1 MKPIEKRPNGQG
13 LLYAQN
19 QVGNISINDLPVI
32 EWCGAR
38 VVTTET
44 LAMGYGVPENTIRKN
59 LSNNRT
65 RFVDDVHIFT
75 LKNAALK
82 AFRNHVND
90 IHSVSK
96 HTTSLIL
103 WTERGAARMSKIVDT
118 DEAWEFFEKMEESYF
133 SRGKNTDIATP
144 KFSDP
149 AAAARAWA
157 DEYEAKNKAI
167 TYVHRQAR
175 YIGHLENLFTEGL
188 SPTQFCKRLNGVNTS
203 KVNAFL
209 KSAGWLYDDRQNN
222 HHSRWR
228 VYSYARDKY
237 LTETSHT
244 IAKQDKESFEAHKPI
259 LLHKGAVWLYR
270 KYLKGSLP
278 MKKNWD
284 GVFTHDK
291 ELEDAKNDDGQ

>member
-13 LLYAQN
+13 LPYAQN

-44 LAMGYGVPENTIRKN
+44 LAMGYNTQETNIRTN
-59 LSNNRT
+59 LSANKA
-65 RFVDDVHIFT
+65 RFIEGVHVFT
-75 LKNAALK
+75 CKGVQLAAL
-82 AFRNHVND
+82 R
-90 IHSVSK
+90 VSNTDAQISSK
-96 HTTSLIL
+96 VRSITL

-188 SPTQFCKRLNGVNTS
+188 SPVQFCKRLNGVNTS

>member
-13 LLYAQN
+13 LPYAQN

-44 LAMGYGVPENTIRKN
+44 LAMGYNTQETNIRTN
-59 LSNNRT
+59 LSANKA
-65 RFVDDVHIFT
+65 RFIEGVHVFT
-75 LKNAALK
+75 CKGVQLAAL
-82 AFRNHVND
+82 R
-90 IHSVSK
+90 VSNTDAQISSK
-96 HTTSLIL
+96 VRSITL

-133 SRGKNTDIATP
+133 SRGKTTDMAAP

-188 SPTQFCKRLNGVNTS
+188 STVQFCKRLNGVNTS

-244 IAKQDKESFEAHKPI
+244 IAKQDKESFETHKPI

-270 KYLKGSLP
+270 KYLKGLLP

>member
-1 MKPIEKRPNGQG
+1 MKPIEKQPNGQG
-13 LLYAQN
+13 LPYAQN

-44 LAMGYGVPENTIRKN
+44 LAMGYNTQETNIRTN
-59 LSNNRT
+59 LSANKA
-65 RFVDDVHIFT
+65 RFIEGVHVFT
-75 LKNAALK
+75 CKGVQLAAL
-82 AFRNHVND
+82 R
-90 IHSVSK
+90 VSNTDAQISSK
-96 HTTSLIL
+96 VRSITL

-133 SRGKNTDIATP
+133 SRGKTTDMATP

-188 SPTQFCKRLNGVNTS
+188 SPAQFCKRLNGVNTS